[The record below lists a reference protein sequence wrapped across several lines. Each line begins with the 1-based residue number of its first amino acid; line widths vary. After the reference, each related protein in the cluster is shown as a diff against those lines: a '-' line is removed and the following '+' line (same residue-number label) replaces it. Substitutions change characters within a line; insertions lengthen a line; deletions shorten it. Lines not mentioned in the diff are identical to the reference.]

1 MPRNHRDGTDGFYAD
16 LATFTEVALRHG
28 LACAVTHGVGISP
41 VSTNLPE
48 SVKSPADALAFIAV
62 KKGIDAQKSQA
73 ASLIALLDVNLGT
86 RLNASA

>member
-1 MPRNHRDGTDGFYAD
+1 M
-16 LATFTEVALRHG
+16 ALRRSI
-28 LACAVTHGVGISP
+28 ASAETRGVGISP

-73 ASLIALLDVNLGT
+73 ASLIALLDVNVGT